1 MELSAGDPAFLQYTG
16 GTTGLPKGAL
26 LTHGNL
32 LASVRQ
38 FGAWLQCRQ
47 TEELFLSG
55 FPMFHIAGLF
65 VALISLHY
73 GYAQTLVPNPRDTEL
88 IIKQINALKPTLMAN
103 VPSLWLLLLD
113 NPEFATADFSRLKV
127 AITAASPIPEEK
139 MRELESILGANK
151 ISEFYGM
158 TECSPIISLNPIIG
172 RKKPRSVGLPVPSTW
187 VRIVDL
193 GLGDKDVA
201 LGEVGELVVSGPQV
215 MKGYHNQPQE
225 TAGVLRERDGRL
237 WMRTGDVGRMDADG
251 YLYLVDRSKDMVN
264 VSGYK
269 VFPRELEE
277 KIFTHPAIA
286 SCAVVGVPD
295 PARPGNEMVKLVAIL
310 SPEAQARPED
320 EVRAELTAFLRGE
333 VAPYKVPKI
342 IEFRPEIP
350 LTSVG
355 KVDKKALR

>member
-1 MELSAGDPAFLQYTG
+1 
-16 GTTGLPKGAL
+16 
-26 LTHGNL
+26 
-32 LASVRQ
+32 
-38 FGAWLQCRQ
+38 
-47 TEELFLSG
+47 
-55 FPMFHIAGLF
+55 
-65 VALISLHY
+65 
-73 GYAQTLVPNPRDTEL
+73 
-88 IIKQINALKPTLMAN
+88 
-103 VPSLWLLLLD
+103 
-113 NPEFATADFSRLKV
+113 
-127 AITAASPIPEEK
+127 
-139 MRELESILGANK
+139 
-151 ISEFYGM
+151 
-158 TECSPIISLNPIIG
+158 
-172 RKKPRSVGLPVPSTW
+172 
-187 VRIVDL
+187 
-193 GLGDKDVA
+193 
-201 LGEVGELVVSGPQV
+201 